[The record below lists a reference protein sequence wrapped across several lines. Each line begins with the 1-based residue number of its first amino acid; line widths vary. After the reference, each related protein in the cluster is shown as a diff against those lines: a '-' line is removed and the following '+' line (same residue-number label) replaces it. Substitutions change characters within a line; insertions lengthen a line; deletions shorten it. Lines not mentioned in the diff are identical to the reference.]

1 MTTPNLNLPEIA
13 QNSFNLAPAY
23 NSSMQIVDA
32 LFPLVVQS
40 MTVTA
45 PPATVLG
52 DVGKRWIP
60 ATGATGAWAGQA
72 GKVALC
78 VGVNLWAF
86 IAPPQYITA
95 KNLADGSTYQYV
107 TTTWTAIGSGYSG
120 ALLSKTVIQS
130 IANATEVAISWD
142 SANETGEWWDVGQP
156 TRMTVPSGVSHA
168 KIIAQVR
175 IVANAVGIRG
185 ILIKKN
191 GLATYAGYA
200 RVFANPPS
208 TGDAGLAAET
218 PVIPVVAGDYFEVFV
233 YQTSGGALNLS
244 NTESTWSSIQAF

>member
-86 IAPPQYITA
+86 VTPPPYIKA
-95 KNLADGSTYQYV
+95 RNLADNLEYQYAGGTWNIPIQSVASAATV
-107 TTTWTAIGSGYSG
+107 TPTFTNDVVKITAQAAALNLADPTGTAIDSKCIAIRIKDNGTARAITYGGKYRAIG
-120 ALLSKTVIQS
+120 VTLPATTVISKTVYLKMVY
-130 IANATEVAISWD
+130 NLED
-142 SANETGEWWDVGQP
+142 DKWDV
-156 TRMTVPSGVSHA
+156 
-168 KIIAQVR
+168 I
-175 IVANAVGIRG
+175 
-185 ILIKKN
+185 
-191 GLATYAGYA
+191 
-200 RVFANPPS
+200 
-208 TGDAGLAAET
+208 
-218 PVIPVVAGDYFEVFV
+218 EVK
-233 YQTSGGALNLS
+233 Q
-244 NTESTWSSIQAF
+244 QA